1 MKTDHLAG
9 CFLKQKKEGA
19 MCDCCILVDG
29 REVESFEIRPLLTSG
44 DDEVKDVSG
53 SVCRGHGQCGKECVQ
68 CKCEK

>member
-1 MKTDHLAG
+1 
-9 CFLKQKKEGA
+9 